1 MVIRNLFLAS
11 FATLTLIGCQSF
23 QVENIEDL
31 EPTASISTESEPG
44 SVQILYWNNIDGAKV
59 ADLTSASAYPEAPS
73 AIESLTRLQSLENR
87 ADSYGAMIRGF
98 IVPPTTG
105 EYRFFVSGDDETQ
118 LWLSSDQSAEAATK
132 IASVPSWSY
141 PENYNQFSSQAS
153 GVKVLDAGEKYYFQV
168 LFKEG
173 VGDDHFSIAWE
184 GPGFSRQVID
194 GTALYSWAEPR
205 YSGEEDAGEA
215 YSLGYR
221 TGYLDGSEGLS
232 FNASYPPLDE
242 DQDGLYDNWEIVMG
256 LNPADPSDADADP
269 DNDLLI
275 ASEEFRLGTRENNP
289 DTDGDGLPDG
299 AEYAYGLNP
308 LDASDSQGDL
318 DGDGVSNIEEF
329 TAGFDLSN
337 PEDYPAQEPT
347 YAAGFVGQYF
357 TGTTFDTFVTYRPN
371 ESLDFDWAREAPMS
385 DMPVDRFSVRWY
397 GLFTPPHGSGE
408 RSYRFTVRT
417 DDGVRL
423 LVANQR
429 VIDAWIDRSAAS
441 NVAELSQ
448 EAGVAVPVMVEYYEN
463 TGDAV
468 AQLSITDLQTGG
480 QLDVSAVVSAPDLSE
495 EAALDSDSDG
505 LPDVWELAYGT
516 DVLAND
522 SASIFNASGVTALE
536 AYQSGLDPWTLEP
549 TTTPAPGNGGT
560 TETNG
565 DVTVSWTA
573 PSTRTDGSSIALS
586 EIDYYL
592 VEYGQSEV
600 LLDQSVTI
608 DSGQNSYTFES
619 LDSGI
624 WYFTIRVVD
633 DNGISSSPSALMSHT
648 VP

>member
-1 MVIRNLFLAS
+1 MVIRNVFLVG

-23 QVENIEDL
+23 QVEDIEEL
-31 EPTASISTESEPG
+31 EPTASISTKSEPG

-59 ADLTSASAYPEAPS
+59 ADLTSTSEYPDSPS

-87 ADSYGAMIRGF
+87 AESYGAMIRGF

-118 LWLSSDQSAEAATK
+118 LWLSTDESSENATK

-153 GVKVLDAGEKYYFQV
+153 GVKVLDAGQKYYFQV

-194 GTALYSWAEPR
+194 SSALYSWASPR
-205 YSGEEDAGEA
+205 YSGEESAREA

-221 TGYLDGSEGLS
+221 TGFLDGSEGLT
-232 FNASYPPLDE
+232 FNATYPPLDE
-242 DQDGLYDNWEIVMG
+242 DQDGLYDNWEVIMG
-256 LNPADPSDADADP
+256 LNPSDPSDADADP
-269 DNDLLI
+269 DNDLLV

-308 LDASDSQGDL
+308 LDATDAQDDL

-329 TAGFDLSN
+329 TAGFDLTD
-337 PEDYPAQEPT
+337 PEDYPAPEPT
-347 YAAGFVGQYF
+347 YVAGFLGQYF
-357 TGTTFDTFVTYRPN
+357 TGTTFDNFVGYRPN
-371 ESLDFDWAREAPMS
+371 ESVDFDWAREAPMTE
-385 DMPVDRFSVRWY
+385 MPVDRFSVRWY
-397 GLFTPPHGSGE
+397 GLFTAPHGSGE

-423 LVANQR
+423 FVNNQR
-429 VIDAWIDRSAAS
+429 VINAWIDRSASS
-441 NVAELSQ
+441 NVAELSLG
-448 EAGVAVPVMVEYYEN
+448 AGAVVPVMVEYYEN

-468 AQLSITDLQTGG
+468 AQLSIADLQAGG
-480 QLDVSAVVSAPDLSE
+480 ELAVSQVISAPDVSVD
-495 EAALDSDSDG
+495 ASLDSDNDG

-522 SASIFNASGVTALE
+522 SASIFNSSGVTALE
-536 AYQSGLDPWTLEP
+536 AYQSGLNPWTLEP
-549 TTTPAPGNGGT
+549 TTAPAPENGT
-560 TETNG
+560 TSETNG
-565 DVTVSWTA
+565 EVTVSWTA

-592 VEYGQSEV
+592 LEYGQSEV
-600 LLDQSVTI
+600 LLDQSVTV
-608 DSGQNSYTFES
+608 DAGQNSYTFET
-619 LDSGI
+619 LESGT
-624 WYFTIRVVD
+624 WYFTIRVID
-633 DNGISSSPSALMSHT
+633 DNGISSSPSPIMSHT